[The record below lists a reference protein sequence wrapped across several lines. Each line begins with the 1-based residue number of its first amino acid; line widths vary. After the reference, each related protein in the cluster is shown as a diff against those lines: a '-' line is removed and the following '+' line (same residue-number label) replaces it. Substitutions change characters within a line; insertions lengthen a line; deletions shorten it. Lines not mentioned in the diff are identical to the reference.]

1 MDMVWKKRRNRRGE
15 TFAEVLVAMLV
26 IGLSTCLL
34 AGMVQTALSIDGQMR
49 QADSGPNGFYPALA
63 RAEAHTF
70 DPGADTPITVK
81 TTGGPVEV
89 VFSDTYCHVEQ
100 SMGKLSVY
108 GKGG

>member
-1 MDMVWKKRRNRRGE
+1 MALKKGRSRRGE
-15 TFAEVLVAMLV
+15 TFSEVLVAMLI
-26 IGLSTCLL
+26 IGMSICLL
-34 AGMVQTALSIDGQMR
+34 AGMIQTSMSINGQMR
-49 QADSGPNGFYPALA
+49 QADTGADGFYPALA

-70 DPGADTPITVK
+70 GSGDTPITV
-81 TTGGPVEV
+81 TATGGPVEI